1 MQGFIDF
8 WLGSLPS
15 ACKRDFFRY
24 DDCILQLVGRIQAPI
39 LLMMGFVPL
48 FIRFRTAVDRV
59 QELEQVEVEQEI
71 EQEYITEPQN
81 IEINQLSFRYD
92 DKLVIKDLSAKF
104 ITGQPVAIIGSSGK
118 GKTTLIRLLL
128 ALIKPDK
135 GEIFIN
141 TLQNI

>member
-1 MQGFIDF
+1 M
-8 WLGSLPS
+8 
-15 ACKRDFFRY
+15 KRE
-24 DDCILQLVGRIQAPI
+24 ITVQAPI

-59 QELEQVEVEQEI
+59 QELQLVEVEEEVEQE
-71 EQEYITEPQN
+71 YIAAPQN
-81 IEINQLSFRYD
+81 IEISQLSFRYD

-104 ITGQPVAIIGSSGK
+104 IAGRPAAVIGSSGK

-135 GEIFIN
+135 GEN
-141 TLQNI
+141 VGQLSCLPDQNAAYLCSQELIKNNKL